1 MSDDEKTK
9 AELREEIHAL
19 KAELRDERRRARRAE
34 ARAGSLWNLVSEPA
48 GAPVAVHASDDEE
61 AEGRGAWWGR
71 APAPLGG
78 PPAEDASGDGSDEA
92 PRRLS
97 ARSLLELLPD
107 AILIL
112 GAADRVR
119 YANSAAAG
127 LLGTAHRAL
136 EGDSVWDHL
145 RLGAGRRRDTT
156 EAPTDF
162 SEHDFVRRR
171 GEAEPLEATSV
182 PIVYR
187 GEPASLTV
195 LRRPPDAAPLTETV
209 TRTLDLFDK
218 AFHLGPAA
226 LLIARLRDG
235 LVLEASDRTVE
246 LSGYATDELV
256 GRTVED
262 LEAGPSDRDR
272 RAFTRDLLQNGT
284 VRNRELRVRRSDG
297 EPRDLLCSAQIA
309 EVDGE
314 ACALV
319 SFVDVTRR
327 KRAAVAER
335 ESRTLLQT
343 IFRSSPAP
351 IVIFRL
357 DDETIVDANEAMGA
371 LVDRPREA
379 LVGRTPEGIDL
390 WKNPERGRALVDE
403 LRRAEALHDR
413 EVDFRTADGATVT
426 TLASLQRIQ
435 IDGRPCALAV
445 MTDITSREETR
456 EALVEAKEK
465 AEEAREKA
473 EEVAHFRSAVLAN
486 MTHEVR
492 TPLTVILGFT
502 STLREGVSDD
512 YQRFVDLIERSG
524 RRLLLTLDSLLDL
537 AQIEA
542 GTLDPDVSRACVP
555 DALRGISGSLA
566 QLAQDK
572 GVDFSLDAPEERIC
586 AEIDVDLFG
595 RVVNHLVDNAVKFTD
610 EGRVLVRVR
619 GDADTVRIEIEDTGA
634 GIGKEFLP
642 HATDAFAQ
650 ESEGMTR
657 SHQGSGL
664 GLTVSQRIVERMDG
678 RLEIESTKGEGTTVT
693 VVLPRAEGRV

>member
-1 MSDDEKTK
+1 
-9 AELREEIHAL
+9 
-19 KAELRDERRRARRAE
+19 
-34 ARAGSLWNLVSEPA
+34 
-48 GAPVAVHASDDEE
+48 
-61 AEGRGAWWGR
+61 
-71 APAPLGG
+71 
-78 PPAEDASGDGSDEA
+78 
-92 PRRLS
+92 
-97 ARSLLELLPD
+97 
-107 AILIL
+107 
-112 GAADRVR
+112 
-119 YANSAAAG
+119 
-127 LLGTAHRAL
+127 
-136 EGDSVWDHL
+136 
-145 RLGAGRRRDTT
+145 
-156 EAPTDF
+156 
-162 SEHDFVRRR
+162 
-171 GEAEPLEATSV
+171 
-182 PIVYR
+182 
-187 GEPASLTV
+187 
-195 LRRPPDAAPLTETV
+195 
-209 TRTLDLFDK
+209 
-218 AFHLGPAA
+218 
-226 LLIARLRDG
+226 
-235 LVLEASDRTVE
+235 
-246 LSGYATDELV
+246 
-256 GRTVED
+256 
-262 LEAGPSDRDR
+262 
-272 RAFTRDLLQNGT
+272 
-284 VRNRELRVRRSDG
+284 
-297 EPRDLLCSAQIA
+297 
-309 EVDGE
+309 
-314 ACALV
+314 
-319 SFVDVTRR
+319 
-327 KRAAVAER
+327 
-335 ESRTLLQT
+335 
-343 IFRSSPAP
+343 
-351 IVIFRL
+351 
-357 DDETIVDANEAMGA
+357 
-371 LVDRPREA
+371 
-379 LVGRTPEGIDL
+379 
-390 WKNPERGRALVDE
+390 
-403 LRRAEALHDR
+403 
-413 EVDFRTADGATVT
+413 
-426 TLASLQRIQ
+426 
-435 IDGRPCALAV
+435 

-542 GTLDPDVSRACVP
+542 GTLDPDVTRACVP